1 MGQQPNHHYLHTGG
15 FHAHQVGA
23 QRQTQLAHILG
34 TEFLLTH
41 IISRLHPKLALTIH
55 GAFTIKS
62 IRTYC
67 YCFRYRKRW
76 VYISVT
82 VKTYSK
88 YCTQSSDFPMVIPI
102 KTLRQLNFD
111 SRVVIKAS
119 ISSVKLQSRT
129 KGKSLVSTTQEQKIM
144 IVESLTTTLVY
155 HQATNDDLL
164 VWGQL

>member
-15 FHAHQVGA
+15 FHAHQVGTK
-23 QRQTQLAHILG
+23 RQTQLAHILG

-129 KGKSLVSTTQEQKIM
+129 KGKSLVSGGAILKISAYVCTSSSNMYDWALPFM
-144 IVESLTTTLVY
+144 IQY
-155 HQATNDDLL
+155 NIDN
-164 VWGQL
+164 